1 MTAQPRRSPRAAVG
15 GLSGLVTLL
24 IAALLAACG
33 AESGGAPTETPQPA
47 LPILAAS
54 PTTDP
59 RPPIV
64 EGPAIHEPEYGEGG
78 VSNPTQASLAA
89 EGQPAQD
96 PPTITPRPTQAELPM
111 MISAADGLV
120 LQATYYSPPSRPAPG
135 VLLLHQRGRDRTTW
149 DALALRLQAAGYA
162 VLAIDQ
168 RGYGETGGAEDWAL
182 AQQDARDALILL
194 SELPGI
200 APGQIVVIGASI
212 GANLGLN
219 ACAGLPGCAAVVLL
233 SPGLDYRGIATAGAM
248 AQLGAR
254 SVLIVASE
262 GDGNNP
268 ADSIT
273 LNGLAAGD
281 HQLIILPDAGHG
293 TEMLLRA
300 PDLAERIIAWL
311 VAHVPPP
318 GPPLP

>member
-1 MTAQPRRSPRAAVG
+1 MTAQHRRTPRAAAFM
-15 GLSGLVTLL
+15 LAALL
-24 IAALLAACG
+24 IAILLTACG
-33 AESGGAPTETPQPA
+33 TESAPAPTETPPA
-47 LPILAAS
+47 LPLLAAS

-59 RPPIV
+59 RPPVV
-64 EGPAIHEPEYGEGG
+64 EGATIHDPGFGEAG

-96 PPTITPRPTQAELPM
+96 APTITPRPTQAELPM
-111 MISAADGLV
+111 MISASDGLV
-120 LQATYYSPPSRPAPG
+120 LQATYYSAPTRPVPA
-135 VLLLHQRGRDRTTW
+135 VLMLHQRGRDRMTW

-162 VLAIDQ
+162 VLAVDQ
-168 RGYGETGGAEDWAL
+168 RGHGETGGAEDWSL
-182 AQQDARDALILL
+182 AQEDARDALALL

-200 APGQIVVIGASI
+200 APGQIIVIGASV

-219 ACAGLPGCAAVVLL
+219 ACAGLPGCAAAVLL
-233 SPGLDYRGIATAGAM
+233 SPGLDGITTAGAM

-254 SVLIVASE
+254 PVLIVASE

-273 LNGLAAGD
+273 LDGMAAGD

-293 TEMLLRA
+293 TDMLGA
-300 PDLAERIIAWL
+300 IPDLAERIIAWL
-311 VAHVPPP
+311 VARVPPP
-318 GPPLP
+318 GQPLP

>member
-1 MTAQPRRSPRAAVG
+1 MTAQRKRALRPAA
-15 GLSGLVTLL
+15 SGLLVLAALL
-24 IAALLAACG
+24 IAIFLGACETG
-33 AESGGAPTETPQPA
+33 TAPAPTETPQPA
-47 LPILAAS
+47 LPVLADS

-59 RPPIV
+59 RPPVV
-64 EGPAIHEPEYGEGG
+64 EGAAIHETGYGEAG

-89 EGQPAQD
+89 EGQLAQD
-96 PPTITPRPTQAELPM
+96 APTITPRPTQAELPM

-120 LQATYYSPPSRPAPG
+120 LQATYYSAPTRPAPA

-149 DALALRLQAAGYA
+149 NALALRLQAAGYA
-162 VLAIDQ
+162 VLAVDQ
-168 RGYGETGGAEDWAL
+168 RGHGETGGAEDWTL
-182 AQQDARDALILL
+182 AQEDARAALSML

-200 APGQIVVIGASI
+200 APGQISVIGASV

-219 ACAGLPGCAAVVLL
+219 ACAGLPGCAAAVLL
-233 SPGLDYRGIATAGAM
+233 SPGLDYRGITTAGAM

-254 SVLIVASE
+254 PLLIVASE

-273 LNGLAAGD
+273 LDGLAAGD

-293 TEMLLRA
+293 TDMLLST
-300 PDLAERIIAWL
+300 PDLAERIVAWL
-311 VAHVPPP
+311 VARVPPP
-318 GPPLP
+318 GQSLP

>member
-1 MTAQPRRSPRAAVG
+1 MIARRWRVRRTAFLLLAA
-15 GLSGLVTLL
+15 LL
-24 IAALLAACG
+24 IALPLAACETG
-33 AESGGAPTETPQPA
+33 TAPTPTETTESAPP
-47 LPILAAS
+47 PLAAS

-64 EGPAIHEPEYGEGG
+64 EGPAIHEPGFGEAG

-96 PPTITPRPTQAELPM
+96 APTITPRPTQAKLPM
-111 MISAADGLV
+111 MISASDGLV
-120 LQATYYSPPSRPAPG
+120 LQATYYSAPVRPAPA
-135 VLLLHQRGRDRTTW
+135 VLMLHQRGRDRTTW

-162 VLAIDQ
+162 VLTVDQ
-168 RGYGETGGAEDWAL
+168 RGHGQTGGAEDWAR
-182 AQQDARDALILL
+182 AQQDARDALTLL

-200 APGQIVVIGASI
+200 APGQIVVIGASV

-219 ACAGLPGCAAVVLL
+219 ACVGLPGCAAAVLL

-254 SVLIVASE
+254 PVLIVASE

-268 ADSIT
+268 ADSMT
-273 LNGLAAGD
+273 LERMAAGD
-281 HQLIILPDAGHG
+281 HQLVILPDAGHG
-293 TEMLLRA
+293 TDMLLKT
-300 PDLAERIIAWL
+300 PDLAERVVAWL
-311 VAHVPPP
+311 AARVPPP
-318 GPPLP
+318 SPVPIS

>member
-1 MTAQPRRSPRAAVG
+1 MTAQHRRSLRAAAF
-15 GLSGLVTLL
+15 LLAALL
-24 IAALLAACG
+24 IAILFAACG
-33 AESGGAPTETPQPA
+33 TESDGAPTETAQPA
-47 LPILAAS
+47 LPVLAAS

-59 RPPIV
+59 RPPVV
-64 EGPAIHEPEYGEGG
+64 EGAAIHEPGYGEAG

-96 PPTITPRPTQAELPM
+96 APTITPRPTQVKLPM

-120 LQATYYSPPSRPAPG
+120 LQATYYSAPSRPAPG

-162 VLAIDQ
+162 VLAVDQ

-182 AQQDARDALILL
+182 AQQDARDALALL

-200 APGQIVVIGASI
+200 APRQIIVIGASV

-219 ACAGLPGCAAVVLL
+219 ACAGLPDCAAAVLL
-233 SPGLDYRGIATAGAM
+233 SPGLDYRGITTAGAM

-254 SVLIVASE
+254 PLLIVASE

-273 LNGLAAGD
+273 LDGMAAGD

-293 TEMLLRA
+293 TDMLLST
-300 PDLAERIIAWL
+300 PDLAERIVAWL
-311 VAHVPPP
+311 VARVPPP
-318 GPPLP
+318 SQPLP

>member
-1 MTAQPRRSPRAAVG
+1 MNAQPRRSPRAAV
-15 GLSGLVTLL
+15 SGLLVLAALL
-24 IAALLAACG
+24 IATLFAACG
-33 AESGGAPTETPQPA
+33 TESGGAPTGTPQPA

-59 RPPIV
+59 RPPIA
-64 EGPAIHEPEYGEGG
+64 EGAAIHDPGYGEAG

-89 EGQPAQD
+89 EGQLAQD

-120 LQATYYSPPSRPAPG
+120 LQATYYSASSRPAPAA
-135 VLLLHQRGRDRTTW
+135 LLLHQRGRDRTTW

-162 VLAIDQ
+162 VLAVDQ
-168 RGYGETGGAEDWAL
+168 RGHGATGGAEDWAL
-182 AQQDARDALILL
+182 AQQDAHDALAML

-200 APGQIVVIGASI
+200 APGQIIVIGASI

-219 ACAGLPGCAAVVLL
+219 ACAGLPGCAAAVLL
-233 SPGLDYRGIATAGAM
+233 SPGLDYRGITTAGAM

-254 SVLIVASE
+254 PLLIVASE

-273 LNGLAAGD
+273 LDSMAAGD
-281 HQLIILPDAGHG
+281 HQVIILPDAGHG
-293 TEMLLRA
+293 TAMLLKA
-300 PDLAERIIAWL
+300 PDLAERIVAWL
-311 VAHVPPP
+311 VARVPPP
-318 GPPLP
+318 GQPLP